1 MRVTNQ
7 GLLHNYL
14 SNLNRNLTYLSKF
27 QNQLSSGKEIH
38 RPSDDPFGSTRVMSL
53 RNSLAQNKQ
62 YLKNIEDSMGWID
75 MTDTALGN
83 MGDILTRIK
92 VLSIQGFSGTM
103 AENDRHAVEVEVKQL
118 IDQLAQIGNTK
129 YDGKYIFAG
138 SATTQRPFS
147 VNGDMLSYNGTDRVL
162 EREISE
168 RVSLVINIP
177 GNWINEGR
185 FAGEL
190 TEDLASTLN
199 KLVSALATTEENDE
213 SHIEK
218 LEEHIDNILALR
230 AEMGAKYNRL
240 EAAKHK
246 NEEETLNM
254 TELLSKTEDIDFA
267 GKIMEYMTL
276 QNVYMASL
284 STGAKIMMPT
294 LLDFLR

>member
-62 YLKNIEDSMGWID
+62 YLRNIEDSMGWID

-92 VLSIQGFSGTM
+92 ELSIQGFSGTM

-118 IDQLAQIGNTK
+118 INQLAQIGNTK

>member
-53 RNSLAQNKQ
+53 RSSLAQNKQ
-62 YLKNIEDSMGWID
+62 YLRNIEDSMGWID

-92 VLSIQGFSGTM
+92 ELSIQGFSGTM

-118 IDQLAQIGNTK
+118 INQLAQIGNTK

-185 FAGEL
+185 FVGEL

>member
-92 VLSIQGFSGTM
+92 ELSIQGFSGTM

-177 GNWINEGR
+177 GNWVNEGR

>member
-62 YLKNIEDSMGWID
+62 YLRNIEDSMGWID

-92 VLSIQGFSGTM
+92 ELSIQGFSGTM

-118 IDQLAQIGNTK
+118 INQLAQIGNTK

-218 LEEHIDNILALR
+218 LEEHINNILALR

>member
-53 RNSLAQNKQ
+53 RSSLAQNKQ
-62 YLKNIEDSMGWID
+62 YLRNIEDSMGWID

-92 VLSIQGFSGTM
+92 ELSIQGFSGTM

-118 IDQLAQIGNTK
+118 INQLAQIGNTK

>member
-92 VLSIQGFSGTM
+92 ELSIQGFSGTM

-199 KLVSALATTEENDE
+199 KLVSALATTEENDD

>member
-62 YLKNIEDSMGWID
+62 YLRNIEDSMGWID

-118 IDQLAQIGNTK
+118 INQLAQIGNTK

-190 TEDLASTLN
+190 TEDLTSTLN

-267 GKIMEYMTL
+267 GKIMEYMTM

>member
-92 VLSIQGFSGTM
+92 ELSIQGFSGTM

-168 RVSLVINIP
+168 RVSLVINMP

>member
-118 IDQLAQIGNTK
+118 INQLAQIGNTK

>member
-53 RNSLAQNKQ
+53 RSSLAQNKQ
-62 YLKNIEDSMGWID
+62 YLRNIEDSMGWID

-92 VLSIQGFSGTM
+92 ELSIQGFSGTM

-118 IDQLAQIGNTK
+118 INQLAQIGNTK

-138 SATTQRPFS
+138 SATIQRPFS

>member
-92 VLSIQGFSGTM
+92 ELSIQGFSGTM

>member
-53 RNSLAQNKQ
+53 RSSLAQNKQ
-62 YLKNIEDSMGWID
+62 YLRNIEDSMGWID

-92 VLSIQGFSGTM
+92 ELSIQGFSGTM

-185 FAGEL
+185 FVGEL

>member
-62 YLKNIEDSMGWID
+62 YLRNIEDSMGWID

-92 VLSIQGFSGTM
+92 ELSIQGFSGTM

>member
-1 MRVTNQ
+1 MIQ
-7 GLLHNYL
+7 
-14 SNLNRNLTYLSKF
+14 
-27 QNQLSSGKEIH
+27 
-38 RPSDDPFGSTRVMSL
+38 RPPRSTLFPYTTLFRS
-53 RNSLAQNKQ
+53 
-62 YLKNIEDSMGWID
+62 
-75 MTDTALGN
+75 
-83 MGDILTRIK
+83 
-92 VLSIQGFSGTM
+92 
-103 AENDRHAVEVEVKQL
+103 
-118 IDQLAQIGNTK
+118 
-129 YDGKYIFAG
+129 GKYIFAG

-147 VNGDMLSYNGTDRVL
+147 VNGDMLSYDGTDRVL